1 MRGTS
6 SRQQSL
12 LAPSIESLVPARHP
26 IRRVKEVADAVLR
39 ELSPEF
45 DALYRHGGRPSIPP
59 ERLLKAMVAICLF
72 SVRSERQFCEQLGY
86 NMLFRWFLDMEDMG
100 EAPFDPT
107 SFTHNRDR
115 LLTHEV
121 AHRFLV
127 RVVEYARGQ
136 NLASDEHFSVDG
148 TMIEAWASMK
158 SFRPKDDDS
167 DDNNGFGDFKGTK
180 RSNETHESKTD
191 PDARLVRKGKGRE
204 AKLAYTG
211 NILMENRN
219 GLVVDTDLAKGTG
232 TAERDG
238 ALRMLLRLPKA
249 GRRRRVTVGADKAY
263 DTKDFI
269 EKCRENRITPHVAR
283 NITTRRDTGLDERTT
298 RHPGYSMSQRA
309 RMLIEKVFG
318 WEKSVGGMRRSR
330 CRGAE
335 KTSTLFTFAAVAYD
349 LLRIARLQ
357 PEG

>member
-6 SRQQSL
+6 SRQRSL
-12 LAPSIESLVPARHP
+12 LAPSIDTLVPARHP
-26 IRRVKEVADAVLR
+26 IRRVKDLADSALR

-45 DALYRHGGRPSIPP
+45 DALYKHGGRPSIPP

-86 NMLFRWFLDMEDMG
+86 NMLFRWFLDMEDMN
-100 EAPFDPT
+100 EEPFNPT
-107 SFTHNRDR
+107 TFTHNRDR
-115 LLTHEV
+115 LLTQEV
-121 AHRFLV
+121 AQRFLG
-127 RVVEYARGQ
+127 RIVEHARSQ
-136 NLASDEHFSVDG
+136 NLVSDEHFSVDG

-211 NILMENRN
+211 NLLTENRN
-219 GLVVDTDLAKGTG
+219 GLVVDTDLAIATG
-232 TAERDG
+232 TAEREG
-238 ALRMLLRLPKA
+238 ALRMLERLPKQ
-249 GRRRRVTVGADKAY
+249 RRRVTVGADKAY
-263 DTKDFI
+263 DTKGFV
-269 EKCRENRITPHVAR
+269 EKCRENLVTPHVAR
-283 NITTRRDTGLDERTT
+283 NATTHRDSNLDGRTT

-318 WEKSVGGMRRSR
+318 WEKTVGGMRRSR
-330 CRGAE
+330 CRGAAR
-335 KTSTLFTFAAVAYD
+335 TGALFTFAACAFD
-349 LLRIARLQ
+349 LLRLARLQ
-357 PEG
+357 PVG